1 MANSVERTL
10 PPLDLTGSSSQVA
23 ERWRQWKR
31 SYQYYVDGKGITNPS
46 RKKAQLLH
54 LAGME
59 VQDIYE
65 DLPDPGPLNADQD
78 NEYVVCLRTLDAHF
92 RTEENVPYE
101 RHVFRQLTPT
111 KEETADKF
119 LVRLRKQARHCNFG
133 ATLEE
138 NLRDQLIEKLSDVE
152 LKKKLLEVNNIT
164 LEAAMD
170 KVRKWEA
177 SREQASQMVTPN
189 QESGAGTNA
198 VEENPGRGTKGK
210 RVCFNCGKEGHF
222 AQSKTCPARGRKC
235 NKCGKYGHYASCCK
249 GGRSLKSGKQGTTQ
263 QRECRQQRHGK
274 GGQTNQVEDRCKQSG
289 EDHTFAFTIEEQTC
303 AMHNST
309 EPVISV
315 KIGGISRD
323 VLIDSGSA
331 SNLISKDTLQELEYQ
346 MLKIEL
352 KPCTKRL
359 YAYGGR
365 ELGVQGQFHSEV
377 SVSKANVAANF
388 IVVDSGRC
396 LLGYSTATDL
406 GILRVDPMGTLGT
419 GNCNTV
425 DDTLLGELKA
435 KYPSVF
441 QGIGKLKDY
450 RLKLHID
457 PSVTPVVQKMRRVP
471 FSIKDKVTTKVNE
484 LLEKDI
490 IEKVEGPTVWVSPVV
505 VAPKPSGDIRLCVDM
520 RRANE
525 AIIRERLPIPTI
537 DEVLESLNGSGV
549 FSKLDLRWGFHQI
562 ELDPES
568 RDITAFATHD
578 GIFRYKRLSFGVN
591 AAPEKYQHIITQS
604 MAGLQGVA
612 NIADD
617 LIVHGRDTEEHDK
630 NLHGVLQR
638 LSEKQLTLNAE
649 KCTFRMSKVVF
660 MGLLLSKHG
669 VGPTKEKVR
678 AVAEAS
684 QPQTPSEVRS
694 FLGLVGFSARFI
706 PDFAT
711 TADPVRKLARK
722 GEPFVWG
729 EKQEQSF
736 QRLKSQVA
744 SAPVLAYFDKDMP
757 TRVIAD
763 ASPVG
768 LGAVLVQEKN
778 GESRAVCYASRS
790 LSQVER
796 RYSQTEKEALALV
809 WACERFHLYLYGLPQ
824 FDLVTDHEALKVIYS
839 RKSKPSARIERWVLR
854 LQPYNYRV
862 CYVPSRKNIADALS
876 RLTKIP
882 ASSQSIEDDEFVRM
896 IALHAVPVAL
906 RIKEIERVSVQDS
919 ELQAVR
925 NCLI

>member
-1 MANSVERTL
+1 MLKRALCVVFVFRLRGLHFTVRHYKLATRMANSVERAL

-92 RTEENVPYE
+92 RTKENVPYE

-111 KEETADKF
+111 KGETADKF

-189 QESGAGTNA
+189 QESGAGTTA

-263 QRECRQQRHGK
+263 QREGRQQRHGK

-289 EDHTFAFTIEEQTC
+289 EDHSFAFTIEEQTC

-346 MLKIEL
+346 GLKIEL

-365 ELGVQGQFHSEV
+365 ELGVEGQFHSEV
-377 SVSKANVAANF
+377 SV
-388 IVVDSGRC
+388 
-396 LLGYSTATDL
+396 
-406 GILRVDPMGTLGT
+406 
-419 GNCNTV
+419 
-425 DDTLLGELKA
+425 
-435 KYPSVF
+435 
-441 QGIGKLKDY
+441 
-450 RLKLHID
+450 
-457 PSVTPVVQKMRRVP
+457 
-471 FSIKDKVTTKVNE
+471 
-484 LLEKDI
+484 
-490 IEKVEGPTVWVSPVV
+490 
-505 VAPKPSGDIRLCVDM
+505 
-520 RRANE
+520 
-525 AIIRERLPIPTI
+525 
-537 DEVLESLNGSGV
+537 
-549 FSKLDLRWGFHQI
+549 
-562 ELDPES
+562 
-568 RDITAFATHD
+568 
-578 GIFRYKRLSFGVN
+578 
-591 AAPEKYQHIITQS
+591 
-604 MAGLQGVA
+604 
-612 NIADD
+612 
-617 LIVHGRDTEEHDK
+617 
-630 NLHGVLQR
+630 
-638 LSEKQLTLNAE
+638 
-649 KCTFRMSKVVF
+649 
-660 MGLLLSKHG
+660 
-669 VGPTKEKVR
+669 
-678 AVAEAS
+678 
-684 QPQTPSEVRS
+684 
-694 FLGLVGFSARFI
+694 
-706 PDFAT
+706 
-711 TADPVRKLARK
+711 
-722 GEPFVWG
+722 
-729 EKQEQSF
+729 
-736 QRLKSQVA
+736 
-744 SAPVLAYFDKDMP
+744 
-757 TRVIAD
+757 
-763 ASPVG
+763 
-768 LGAVLVQEKN
+768 
-778 GESRAVCYASRS
+778 
-790 LSQVER
+790 
-796 RYSQTEKEALALV
+796 
-809 WACERFHLYLYGLPQ
+809 
-824 FDLVTDHEALKVIYS
+824 
-839 RKSKPSARIERWVLR
+839 
-854 LQPYNYRV
+854 
-862 CYVPSRKNIADALS
+862 
-876 RLTKIP
+876 
-882 ASSQSIEDDEFVRM
+882 
-896 IALHAVPVAL
+896 
-906 RIKEIERVSVQDS
+906 
-919 ELQAVR
+919 
-925 NCLI
+925 